1 MLLNFG
7 ASPRITTKSGESA
20 LTLACMQE
28 NSEICERLILAKA
41 NVNEFDHS

>member
-7 ASPRITTKSGESA
+7 ASPRITTQRGESA

-28 NSEICERLILAKA
+28 NAEICERLIIAKA
-41 NVNEFDHS
+41 SVNELDTH